1 MFVNCFVVNMKEITC
16 SIEELC
22 EQFGSNIPKY
32 LEYEGGSGWPYLF
45 CVDDDVDY
53 VKICKANGYDIHP
66 TCTTKLQIDK
76 STYNN
81 KYQIH
86 PTYNKSEYVLT
97 TTIF

>member
-1 MFVNCFVVNMKEITC
+1 MFVNCFVVNIKEITC

-45 CVDDDVDY
+45 CVDADVDY

-86 PTYNKSEYVLT
+86 PTYNKPEYVLT